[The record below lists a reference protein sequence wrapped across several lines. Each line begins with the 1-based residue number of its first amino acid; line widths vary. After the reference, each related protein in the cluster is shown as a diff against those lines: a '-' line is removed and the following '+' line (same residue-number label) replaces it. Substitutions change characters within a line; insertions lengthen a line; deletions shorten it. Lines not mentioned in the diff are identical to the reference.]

1 MNREQK
7 QVMIDELRTE
17 LSGAAS
23 ILLTD
28 LSGLDVV
35 TVNDLRSQLR
45 SSGVRYRVAKNT
57 LIKRAIADT
66 AIASM
71 ESMLVGPTAMAWH
84 NEEPAAAAKIF
95 KDFVKKNEKMT
106 VKGGYIDGESME
118 GESALD
124 TLADMPSK
132 DELRAQLL
140 GLMKMVPGKFLALL
154 QTPPRKAM
162 ALLLARKDKLEEEG
176 GE

>member
-1 MNREQK
+1 
-7 QVMIDELRTE
+7 MIDEIRTE

-28 LSGLDVV
+28 LSGLDVD
-35 TVNDLRSQLR
+35 TVNELRSKLR
-45 SSGVRYRVAKNT
+45 AQGVRYRVAKNT

-66 AIASM
+66 EIAPM
-71 ESMLVGPTAMAWH
+71 ESLLVGPTALAWH
-84 NEEPAAAAKIF
+84 NEEPATAAKIF
-95 KDFVKKNEKMT
+95 KDFVKNNEKMT
-106 VKGGYIDGESME
+106 VKGGFIDGEAME
-118 GESALD
+118 GESALQ
-124 TLADMPSK
+124 TLADIPSK

-140 GLMKMVPGKFLALL
+140 GLMKMVPGKFLALM

-162 ALLLARKDKLEEEG
+162 ALLLARKDKLEQEG